1 MLTQKTIK
9 SWYLVHKWTSLICTV
24 FLLLLC
30 VTGLPLIFMEE
41 LEDIT
46 GLHPVVPEMA
56 AGAEMASLD
65 TVLASALKERPGEV
79 PQFISFDDHG
89 EPVVYVSTGVTP
101 LSQGEE
107 SHFAA
112 FDARTARQLP
122 MKPFDGS
129 LMSYFFRL
137 HVDLFAGLPGM
148 LFLGFMGL
156 LFVVALVSGVVVYA
170 PFMRKLDFGTVRK
183 DKNTRVKWLDM
194 HNMIGIVTL
203 GWALVVGAT
212 GVVNTLAQPIL
223 LHWQSDQLAEMV
235 APYKDKP
242 ALKSFSSIQSAYDTA
257 IKAAPHMKPSF
268 IAFPE
273 TAFSSKHHYAVF
285 MEGDT
290 PLTAKLLTPALVDAE
305 TGELTA
311 MRPMPWYVSA
321 LFLSQP
327 LHFGDYGG
335 MPLKI
340 IWALLD
346 LASIAVLGSGLYLWL
361 GRRRSPLKARLD
373 ELESGATA
381 PASL

>member
-1 MLTQKTIK
+1 MMTQKSIK
-9 SWYLVHKWTSLICTV
+9 AWYLVHKWTSLVCTV
-24 FLLLLC
+24 LLLMLC
-30 VTGLPLIFMEE
+30 ITGLPLIFMDE
-41 LEDIT
+41 LEDLT
-46 GLHPVVPEMA
+46 GLHPVVQEMA
-56 AGAEMASLD
+56 AETPMTSLD
-65 TVLASALKERPGEV
+65 NVLASALKAHPGEF
-79 PQFISFDDHG
+79 PQFMSFDDEG
-89 EPVVYVSTGVTP
+89 QPIVYVATGITP
-101 LSQGEE
+101 LSQDKD

-112 FDARTARQLP
+112 YDARTAEMLP

-129 LMSYFFRL
+129 LMSYFYRL
-137 HVDLFAGLPGM
+137 HVDLFAGLPGT
-148 LFLGFMGL
+148 LFLGVMGL
-156 LFVVALVSGVVVYA
+156 LFVAALVSGVVVYA

-183 DKNTRVKWLDM
+183 DKNRRVKWLDM
-194 HNMIGIVTL
+194 HNMIGVITL

-212 GVVNTLAQPIL
+212 GVVNTLARPIL
-223 LHWQSDQLAEMV
+223 MFWQSGQLAEMV
-235 APYKDKP
+235 LPYKDKP
-242 ALKSFSSIQSAYDTA
+242 ALEKFSSIQEAHDVA
-257 IKAAPHMKPSF
+257 VKAAPHMKPTF

-285 MEGDT
+285 MAGNT
-290 PLTAKLLTPALVDAE
+290 PLTSKLLTPALVDAE
-305 TGELTA
+305 TGQLTE

-346 LASIAVLGSGLYLWL
+346 LATIAVLGSGLYLWL
-361 GRRRSPLKARLD
+361 GRRRSSLKVRLD

>member
-1 MLTQKTIK
+1 MMTQKTIK
-9 SWYLVHKWTSLICTV
+9 TWYLVHKWTSLVCTV

-30 VTGLPLIFMEE
+30 ITGLPLIFMEE
-41 LEDIT
+41 LEDVT
-46 GLHPVVPEMA
+46 GLHPIVPEMA
-56 AGAEMASLD
+56 ANTPMTSLD
-65 TVLASALKERPGEV
+65 NVLASAMKAHPGEV
-79 PQFISFDDHG
+79 PQFMSFDDDG
-89 EPVVYVSTGVTP
+89 QPIVYVTTGLTP
-101 LSQGEE
+101 LSQDGD

-112 FDARTARQLP
+112 YDARTAEMLP
-122 MKPFDGS
+122 MKPFPGS
-129 LMSYFFRL
+129 LISYFYRL
-137 HVDLFAGLPGM
+137 HVDLFAGLPGT

-183 DKNTRVKWLDM
+183 DKSKRVKWLDM
-194 HNMIGIVTL
+194 HNMIGVVTL

-212 GVVNTLAQPIL
+212 GVVNTLARPIL
-223 LHWQSDQLAEMV
+223 MLWQSGQLAEMV

-242 ALKSFSSIQSAYDTA
+242 SLEKFSSIQAAFDVAT
-257 IKAAPHMKPSF
+257 KAAPHMTPSF

-285 MEGDT
+285 MQGNT
-290 PLTAKLLTPALVDAE
+290 PLTSRLRKPALIDAE

-311 MRPMPWYVSA
+311 MRDMPLYVSA
-321 LFLSQP
+321 LFVSQP

-346 LASIAVLGSGLYLWL
+346 LATIAVLGSGLYLWL
-361 GRRRSPLKARLD
+361 GRRRSSLKVRLD
-373 ELESGATA
+373 ELESGAA
-381 PASL
+381 ASASL

>member
-9 SWYLVHKWTSLICTV
+9 AWYLVHKWTSLVCTV

-30 VTGLPLIFMEE
+30 ITGLPLIFMEE
-41 LEDIT
+41 LEDLT
-46 GLHPVVPEMA
+46 GLHPTVPEMA
-56 AGAEMASLD
+56 ADAPPTSLD
-65 TVLASALKERPGEV
+65 NVLASALEKNPGEV
-79 PQFISFDDHG
+79 PQFMSFDDEG
-89 EPVVYVSTGVTP
+89 QPIVYVTTGLTP
-101 LSQGEE
+101 LSQDKD

-112 FDARTARQLP
+112 YDARTAEKLP

-156 LFVVALVSGVVVYA
+156 LFVVALVSGVVIYA

-183 DKNTRVKWLDM
+183 DKNSRVKWLDL
-194 HNMIGIVTL
+194 HNLIGVVTL

-212 GVVNTLAQPIL
+212 GVINTLAQPIL
-223 LHWQSDQLAEMV
+223 MLWQSGQLAEMV

-242 ALKSFSSIQSAYDTA
+242 ALEKFSSVQEAYDVA
-257 IKAAPHMKPSF
+257 LKAAPHMKPTF

-285 MEGDT
+285 MAGDT
-290 PLTAKLLTPALVDAE
+290 PLTSRLLTPALVDAE
-305 TGELTA
+305 TGKLTD
-311 MRPMPWYVSA
+311 MRAMPWYASA

-346 LASIAVLGSGLYLWL
+346 IATIAVLGSGLYLWL

-373 ELESGATA
+373 ELENGAAA
-381 PASL
+381 PAGL